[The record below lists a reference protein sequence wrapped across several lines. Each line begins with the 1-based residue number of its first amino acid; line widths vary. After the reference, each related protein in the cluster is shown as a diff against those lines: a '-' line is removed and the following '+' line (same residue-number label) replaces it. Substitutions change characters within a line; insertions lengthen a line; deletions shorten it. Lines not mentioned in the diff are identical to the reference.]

1 MHQSLVI
8 LGSQW
13 GDEGKG
19 KIVDLLTEKV
29 DYVIR
34 YQGGHNAGHTLVVDG
49 KKTALHLI
57 PSGILRPHV
66 RCVIGNGVVL
76 SPEALTQEIRM
87 LEERGHSVIDR
98 LHVSTNCPLILQV
111 HVALDQAREA
121 ARGNAKIGTTGRG
134 IGPAYEDK
142 VSRRGLRVADTADP
156 AGFSEKVRE
165 LMEYHNFTLT
175 NWYRAKP
182 VDVESMIEE
191 TIEAVSY
198 FKTAVC
204 DTVDLIHRCRRN
216 GKIMLFEGAQGSLL
230 DIDHGTYP
238 FVTSSNTTA
247 GGVATGSGLGPRYI
261 DSILGI
267 TKAYATRVGSGPM
280 PTELF
285 DDAGKHLAVKG
296 QEVGT
301 TTGRGRRCGWF
312 DAVAVR
318 HAIEVNSISGMCL
331 TKLDVLDGLSEVK
344 MCVAY
349 ELPDGNVV
357 DYLPGG
363 DEYLR
368 VRPVYETLPG
378 WDETTFGM
386 TSLDEMP
393 KAAKQYVDRLSRV
406 VGAPIDIVSTGPDRE
421 QTIVISTPFGVD

>member
-49 KKTALHLI
+49 QKTALHLI

-66 RCVIGNGVVL
+66 HCVIGNGVVL
-76 SPEALTQEIRM
+76 SPEALVKEIKM
-87 LEERGHSVIDR
+87 LEERGHSVVDR
-98 LHVSTNCPLILQV
+98 LHVSSNCPLIMQV
-111 HVALDQAREA
+111 HVELDRAREA
-121 ARGNAKIGTTGRG
+121 ARGDSKIGTTGRG

-142 VSRRGLRVADTADP
+142 VSRRGLRVADAMDP
-156 AGFSEKVRE
+156 VRFAAKVRE
-165 LMEYHNFTLT
+165 LMDYHNFILS
-175 NWYRAKP
+175 NFYHAEP
-182 VDVESMIEE
+182 LDVEAMIEE
-191 TIEAVSY
+191 TLDAVNY
-198 FKTAVC
+198 FEGAVC
-204 DTVDLIHRCRRN
+204 DTVDLVHRSRRN
-216 GKIMLFEGAQGSLL
+216 GKVMLFEGAQGSLL

-261 DSILGI
+261 DAILGI

-285 DDAGKHLAVKG
+285 DSVGEHLASKG

-301 TTGRGRRCGWF
+301 TTGRARGCGWF

-318 HAIEVNSISGMCL
+318 HAIEVNSISGICL
-331 TKLDVLDGLSEVK
+331 TKLDVLDGLDEVSI
-344 MCVAY
+344 CVAY
-349 ELPDGNVV
+349 ELPNGEVV
-357 DYLPGG
+357 DYLPTG
-363 DEYLR
+363 DDFSEAK
-368 VRPVYETLPG
+368 PIYETMCG
-378 WDETTFGM
+378 WNETTFGV

-393 KAAKQYVDRLSRV
+393 RAAKEYISRLNEL
-406 VGAPIDIVSTGPDRE
+406 VGAPVDIVSTGPDRE
-421 QTIVISTPFGVD
+421 QTIVISSPFGVD

>member
-49 KKTALHLI
+49 QKTALHLI

-66 RCVIGNGVVL
+66 SCVIGNGVVL
-76 SPEALTQEIRM
+76 SPEALVKEIKM
-87 LEERGHSVIDR
+87 LEERGHSVVDR
-98 LHVSTNCPLILQV
+98 LHVSSNCPLIMQV
-111 HVALDQAREA
+111 HVELDRAREA
-121 ARGNAKIGTTGRG
+121 ARGDSKIGTTGRG

-142 VSRRGLRVADTADP
+142 VSRRGLRVADAMDP
-156 AGFSEKVRE
+156 VRFAAKARE
-165 LMEYHNFTLT
+165 LMDYHNFILS
-175 NWYRAKP
+175 NFYHAEP
-182 VDVESMIEE
+182 LDVEAMIEE
-191 TIEAVSY
+191 TLDAVNY
-198 FKTAVC
+198 FEGAVC
-204 DTVDLIHRCRRN
+204 DTVDLVHRSRRD
-216 GKIMLFEGAQGSLL
+216 GKVMLFEGAQGSLL

-261 DSILGI
+261 DAILGI

-285 DDAGKHLAVKG
+285 DSVGEHLASKG

-318 HAIEVNSISGMCL
+318 HAIEVNSISGICL
-331 TKLDVLDGLSEVK
+331 TKLDVLDGLDEVSI
-344 MCVAY
+344 CVAY
-349 ELPDGNVV
+349 ELPNGEVV
-357 DYLPGG
+357 DYLPTG
-363 DEYLR
+363 DDFSEAK
-368 VRPVYETLPG
+368 PIYETMCG
-378 WDETTFGM
+378 WNETTFGV

-393 KAAKQYVDRLSRV
+393 RAAKQYIRRLNEL
-406 VGAPIDIVSTGPDRE
+406 VGAPVDIVSTGPDRE
-421 QTIVISTPFGVD
+421 QTIVISSPFGVD

>member
-76 SPEALTQEIRM
+76 SPEALTEEIRM

-98 LHVSTNCPLILQV
+98 LHVSTNCPLILRV

-142 VSRRGLRVADTADP
+142 VARRGLRVADTNDSAI
-156 AGFSEKVRE
+156 FSEKVRQ

-175 NWYRAKP
+175 NWYRARP

-191 TIEAVSY
+191 TLEAIAY
-198 FKTAVC
+198 FKATVC
-204 DTVDLIHRCRRN
+204 DTVDLIHHCRRN

-285 DDAGKHLAVKG
+285 DDAGKHLAVRG

-318 HAIEVNSISGMCL
+318 HAIEVNSISGICL

-349 ELPDGNVV
+349 ELPDGNTV
-357 DYLPGG
+357 DYLPSG
-363 DEYLR
+363 DEYLS
-368 VRPVYETLPG
+368 VRPVYETFSG
-378 WDETTFGM
+378 WAETTFGM

-393 KAAKQYVDRLSRV
+393 KAAKEYVNRLSKV

>member
-49 KKTALHLI
+49 QKTALHLI

-66 RCVIGNGVVL
+66 SCVIGNGVVL
-76 SPEALTQEIRM
+76 SPKALVKEIKM
-87 LEERGHSVIDR
+87 LEERGHSVVDR
-98 LHVSTNCPLILQV
+98 LHVSSNCPLIMQV
-111 HVALDQAREA
+111 HVALDRAREA
-121 ARGNAKIGTTGRG
+121 ARGDAKIGTTGRG

-142 VSRRGLRVADTADP
+142 VSRRGLRVTDAMDP
-156 AGFSEKVRE
+156 VRFAAKARE
-165 LMEYHNFTLT
+165 LMDYHNFILS
-175 NWYRAKP
+175 NFYHAEP
-182 VDVESMIEE
+182 VDVEVMIEE
-191 TIEAVSY
+191 TLDAVNY
-198 FKTAVC
+198 FEGAVC
-204 DTVDLIHRCRRN
+204 DTVDLVHRSRRD
-216 GKIMLFEGAQGSLL
+216 GKVMLFEGAQGSLL

-261 DSILGI
+261 DAILGI

-285 DDAGKHLAVKG
+285 DSVGEHLALKG

-318 HAIEVNSISGMCL
+318 HAIEVNSISGICL
-331 TKLDVLDGLSEVK
+331 TKLDVLDGLDEVSI
-344 MCVAY
+344 CVAY
-349 ELPDGNVV
+349 ELPNGEVV
-357 DYLPGG
+357 DYLPTG
-363 DEYLR
+363 DDFSAAK
-368 VRPVYETLPG
+368 PIYETMYG
-378 WDETTFGM
+378 WSETTFGI

-393 KAAKQYVDRLSRV
+393 RGAKDYVRRLNEL
-406 VGAPIDIVSTGPDRE
+406 VGAPVDIVSTGPDRE
-421 QTIVISTPFGVD
+421 QTIVISSPFGVD

>member
-49 KKTALHLI
+49 VKTALHLI
-57 PSGILRPHV
+57 PSGILRSHV

-76 SPEALTQEIRM
+76 SPEALVKEIKM
-87 LEERGHSVIDR
+87 LEERGHSVVDR
-98 LHVSTNCPLILQV
+98 LHVSTNCPLIMRA

-121 ARGNAKIGTTGRG
+121 ARGEAKIGTTGRG

-142 VSRRGLRVADTADP
+142 VSRRGLRVADAMDP
-156 AGFSEKVRE
+156 VRFAEKVRE
-165 LMEYHNFTLT
+165 LMQYHNFILT
-175 NWYRAKP
+175 HLYQTEA
-182 VDVESMIEE
+182 VDVEAMIEE
-191 TIEAVSY
+191 TLEAVSY

-204 DTVDLIHRCRRN
+204 DTVDLVHRSRRD

-261 DSILGI
+261 DAILGI
-267 TKAYATRVGSGPM
+267 TKAYATRVGAGPM

-285 DDAGKHLAVKG
+285 DSVGEHLAVKG

-318 HAIEVNSISGMCL
+318 HAIEVNSISGICL
-331 TKLDVLDGLSEVK
+331 TKLDVLDGLSAVK

-349 ELPDGNVV
+349 ELPNDEVI
-357 DYLPGG
+357 DYLPSG
-363 DEYLR
+363 DDFCAAK
-368 VRPVYETLPG
+368 PIYETMPG
-378 WDETTFGM
+378 WSDSTFGT

-393 KAAKQYVDRLSRV
+393 LAAKEYVQRLGEL

-421 QTIVISTPFGVD
+421 QTIVITTPFGVD

>member
-87 LEERGHSVIDR
+87 LEARDHSVIDR
-98 LHVSTNCPLILQV
+98 LHVSTNCPLILRV

-156 AGFSEKVRE
+156 AAFSEKVRE

-175 NWYRAKP
+175 NWYRVKP

-191 TIEAVSY
+191 TVEAVSY

-318 HAIEVNSISGMCL
+318 HAIEVNSISGICL

-349 ELPDGNVV
+349 ELPDGEVV

-363 DEYLR
+363 EEYLK

-393 KAAKQYVDRLSRV
+393 KAAKQYVERLSRV

>member
-1 MHQSLVI
+1 MHQNLVI

-49 KKTALHLI
+49 QKTALHLI

-76 SPEALTQEIRM
+76 SPEALVKEIKM
-87 LEERGHSVIDR
+87 LEERGHSVVDR
-98 LHVSTNCPLILQV
+98 LHVSSNCPLIMQV
-111 HVALDQAREA
+111 HVELDRAREA
-121 ARGNAKIGTTGRG
+121 ARGDSKIGTTGRG

-142 VSRRGLRVADTADP
+142 VSRRGLRVADAMDP
-156 AGFSEKVRE
+156 VRFAAKVRE
-165 LMEYHNFTLT
+165 LMDYHNFILS
-175 NWYRAKP
+175 NFYHAEP
-182 VDVESMIEE
+182 LDVEAMIEE
-191 TIEAVSY
+191 TLDAVNY
-198 FKTAVC
+198 FEGAVC
-204 DTVDLIHRCRRN
+204 DTVDLVHRSRRD
-216 GKIMLFEGAQGSLL
+216 GKVMLFEGAQGSLL

-261 DSILGI
+261 DAILGI

-285 DDAGKHLAVKG
+285 DSVGEHLASKG

-318 HAIEVNSISGMCL
+318 HAIEVNSISGICL
-331 TKLDVLDGLSEVK
+331 TKLDVLDGLDEVSI
-344 MCVAY
+344 CVAY
-349 ELPDGNVV
+349 ELPNGEVV
-357 DYLPGG
+357 DYLPTG
-363 DEYLR
+363 DDFSAAK
-368 VRPVYETLPG
+368 PIYETMCG
-378 WDETTFGM
+378 WSETTFGV

-393 KAAKQYVDRLSRV
+393 RAAKEYIRRLNEL
-406 VGAPIDIVSTGPDRE
+406 VGAPVDIVSTGPDRE
-421 QTIVISTPFGVD
+421 QTIVISSPFGVD

>member
-49 KKTALHLI
+49 QKTALHLI

-66 RCVIGNGVVL
+66 SCVIGNGVVL
-76 SPEALTQEIRM
+76 SPEALVKEIKM
-87 LEERGHSVIDR
+87 LEERGHSVVDR
-98 LHVSTNCPLILQV
+98 LHVSSNCPLIMQV
-111 HVALDQAREA
+111 HVELDRAREA
-121 ARGNAKIGTTGRG
+121 ARGDSKIGTTGRG

-142 VSRRGLRVADTADP
+142 VSRRGLRVADAMDP
-156 AGFSEKVRE
+156 VRFAAKARE
-165 LMEYHNFTLT
+165 LMDYHNFILS
-175 NWYRAKP
+175 NFYHAEP
-182 VDVESMIEE
+182 LDVEAMIEE
-191 TIEAVSY
+191 TLDAVNY
-198 FKTAVC
+198 FEGAVC
-204 DTVDLIHRCRRN
+204 DTVDLVHRSRRD
-216 GKIMLFEGAQGSLL
+216 GKVMLFEGAQGSLL

-261 DSILGI
+261 DAILGI

-285 DDAGKHLAVKG
+285 DSVGEHLASKG

-318 HAIEVNSISGMCL
+318 HAIEVNSISGICL
-331 TKLDVLDGLSEVK
+331 TKLDVLDGLDEVSI
-344 MCVAY
+344 CVAY
-349 ELPDGNVV
+349 ELPNGEVV
-357 DYLPGG
+357 DYLPTG
-363 DEYLR
+363 DDFSEAK
-368 VRPVYETLPG
+368 PIYETMCG
-378 WDETTFGM
+378 WNETTFGM

-393 KAAKQYVDRLSRV
+393 RAAKQYIRRLHEL
-406 VGAPIDIVSTGPDRE
+406 VGAPVDIVSTGPDRE
-421 QTIVISTPFGVD
+421 QTIVISSPFGVD

>member
-1 MHQSLVI
+1 MYQSLVV

-34 YQGGHNAGHTLVVDG
+34 YQGGHNAGHTLVVNG
-49 KKTALHLI
+49 ETTALHLI
-57 PSGILRPHV
+57 PSGILRPNV

-76 SPEALTQEIRM
+76 SPEALVKEIKM
-87 LEERGHSVIDR
+87 LESRGHSVVNR
-98 LHVSTNCPLILQV
+98 LHVSNNCFLIMPV
-111 HVALDQAREA
+111 HVKLDRAREA
-121 ARGNAKIGTTGRG
+121 ARGDAKIGTTGRG

-142 VSRRGLRVADTADP
+142 VSRRGLRIADVIDP
-156 AGFSEKVRE
+156 LGFAKKVRD
-165 LMEYHNFTLT
+165 LMQYHNFILRHF
-175 NWYRAKP
+175 YEVEP

-191 TIEAVSY
+191 TLGAVEY

-204 DTVDLIHRCRRN
+204 DTVNLVHRARHD

-261 DSILGI
+261 DAILGI

-285 DDAGKHLAVKG
+285 DDIGQHLAVKG

-318 HAIEVNSISGMCL
+318 HAIEVNSISGICL
-331 TKLDVLDGLSEVK
+331 TKLDVLDGLEKVK
-344 MCVAY
+344 MCVGY
-349 ELPDGNVV
+349 ELANGQTIS
-357 DYLPGG
+357 YLPSGA
-363 DEYLR
+363 DFFDAK
-368 VRPVYETLPG
+368 PIYETMLG
-378 WDETTFGM
+378 WSEPTFGV

-393 KAAKQYVDRLSRV
+393 QAAKQYIQRLGEL
-406 VGAPIDIVSTGPDRE
+406 VGAPIEIVSTGPDRE
-421 QTIVISTPFGVD
+421 QTITICSPFGVD

>member
-49 KKTALHLI
+49 QKTALHLI

-76 SPEALTQEIRM
+76 SPEALVKEIKM
-87 LEERGHSVIDR
+87 LEERGHSVVDR
-98 LHVSTNCPLILQV
+98 LHVSSNCPLIMQV
-111 HVALDQAREA
+111 HVELDRAREA
-121 ARGNAKIGTTGRG
+121 ARGDAKIGTTGRG

-142 VSRRGLRVADTADP
+142 VSRRGLRVADAMDP
-156 AGFSEKVRE
+156 LRFAAKARE
-165 LMEYHNFTLT
+165 LTDYHNFILS
-175 NWYRAKP
+175 NFYHAEP
-182 VDVESMIEE
+182 VDVEAMIEE
-191 TIEAVSY
+191 TLDAVNY
-198 FKTAVC
+198 FKGAVC
-204 DTVDLIHRCRRN
+204 DTVDLVHRSRRD
-216 GKIMLFEGAQGSLL
+216 GKVMLFEGAQGSLL

-261 DSILGI
+261 DAILGI

-285 DDAGKHLAVKG
+285 DSVGEHLASKG

-318 HAIEVNSISGMCL
+318 HAIEVNSISGICL
-331 TKLDVLDGLSEVK
+331 TKLDVLDGLDEVSI
-344 MCVAY
+344 CVAY
-349 ELPDGNVV
+349 ELPNGEVV
-357 DYLPGG
+357 DYLPTG
-363 DEYLR
+363 DDFSEAK
-368 VRPVYETLPG
+368 PIYETMCG
-378 WDETTFGM
+378 WNETTFGM

-393 KAAKQYVDRLSRV
+393 RAAKEYIRRLNEL
-406 VGAPIDIVSTGPDRE
+406 VGAPVDIVSTGPDRE
-421 QTIVISTPFGVD
+421 QTIVISSPFGVD

>member
-49 KKTALHLI
+49 QKTALHLI

-66 RCVIGNGVVL
+66 HCVIGNGVVL
-76 SPEALTQEIRM
+76 SPEALVKEIKM
-87 LEERGHSVIDR
+87 LEERGHLVVDR
-98 LHVSTNCPLILQV
+98 LHVSSNCPLIMQV
-111 HVALDQAREA
+111 HVELDRAREA
-121 ARGNAKIGTTGRG
+121 ARGDSKIGTTGRG

-142 VSRRGLRVADTADP
+142 VSRRGLRVADAMDP
-156 AGFSEKVRE
+156 VRFAAKVRE
-165 LMEYHNFTLT
+165 LMDYHNFILS
-175 NWYRAKP
+175 NFYHAEP
-182 VDVESMIEE
+182 LDVEAMIEE
-191 TIEAVSY
+191 TLDAVNY
-198 FKTAVC
+198 FEGAVC
-204 DTVDLIHRCRRN
+204 DTVDLVHRSRRN
-216 GKIMLFEGAQGSLL
+216 GKVMLFEGAQGSLL

-261 DSILGI
+261 DAILGI

-285 DDAGKHLAVKG
+285 DSVGEHLASKG

-318 HAIEVNSISGMCL
+318 HAIEVNSISGICL
-331 TKLDVLDGLSEVK
+331 TKLDVLDGLDEVSI
-344 MCVAY
+344 CVAY
-349 ELPDGNVV
+349 ELPNGEVV
-357 DYLPGG
+357 DYLPTG
-363 DEYLR
+363 DDFSEAK
-368 VRPVYETLPG
+368 PIYETMCG
-378 WDETTFGM
+378 WNETTFGV

-393 KAAKQYVDRLSRV
+393 RAAKEYISRLNELVD
-406 VGAPIDIVSTGPDRE
+406 APVDIVSTGPDRE
-421 QTIVISTPFGVD
+421 QTIVISSPFGVD

>member
-1 MHQSLVI
+1 MHQNLVI

-29 DYVIR
+29 DYVVR

-49 KKTALHLI
+49 QKTALHLI

-66 RCVIGNGVVL
+66 SCVIGNGVVL
-76 SPEALTQEIRM
+76 SPEALVKEIKM
-87 LEERGHSVIDR
+87 LEERGHSVVDR
-98 LHVSTNCPLILQV
+98 LHVSSNCPLIMQV
-111 HVALDQAREA
+111 HVELDRAREA
-121 ARGNAKIGTTGRG
+121 ARGDSKIGTTGRG

-142 VSRRGLRVADTADP
+142 VSRRGLRVADAMDP
-156 AGFSEKVRE
+156 VRFAAKARE
-165 LMEYHNFTLT
+165 LMDYHNFILS
-175 NWYRAKP
+175 NFYHAEP
-182 VDVESMIEE
+182 LDVEAMIEE
-191 TIEAVSY
+191 TLDAVNY
-198 FKTAVC
+198 FEGAVC
-204 DTVDLIHRCRRN
+204 DTVDLVHRSRRD
-216 GKIMLFEGAQGSLL
+216 GKVMLFEGAQGSLL

-261 DSILGI
+261 DAILGI

-285 DDAGKHLAVKG
+285 DSVGEHLASKG

-318 HAIEVNSISGMCL
+318 HAIEVNSISGICL
-331 TKLDVLDGLSEVK
+331 TKLDVLDGLDEVSI
-344 MCVAY
+344 CVAY
-349 ELPDGNVV
+349 ELPNGEVV
-357 DYLPGG
+357 DYLPTG
-363 DEYLR
+363 DGFSEAK
-368 VRPVYETLPG
+368 PIYETMCG
-378 WDETTFGM
+378 WNETTLGM

-393 KAAKQYVDRLSRV
+393 RAAKQYIRRLHEL
-406 VGAPIDIVSTGPDRE
+406 VGAPVDIVSTGPDRE
-421 QTIVISTPFGVD
+421 QTIVISSPFGVD